1 MYQTLNIRVKNI
13 LLLDRR
19 LFIQFQFTST
29 ARGPNWNES
38 KYQTTYT
45 MPDMAACCLMSE
57 YLSANSFVQNKNAF
71 NSYNAFMRVGFVPVF
86 PFVPLCW
93 LVVRIAFAPKWAS
106 FILNDEYIH
115 ISYIHTLAGIL
126 VIPRQKVLLQ
136 ADKSVYE

>member
-1 MYQTLNIRVKNI
+1 
-13 LLLDRR
+13 
-19 LFIQFQFTST
+19 
-29 ARGPNWNES
+29 
-38 KYQTTYT
+38 
-45 MPDMAACCLMSE
+45 MSE

-115 ISYIHTLAGIL
+115 ISYIHALAGIL